1 MKISLYITL
10 KTYTPTYLW
19 RILGSKRQN
28 SSNIDNYVAFNI
40 TVNQPRTY
48 SVIFRVKI
56 MSKSVWETSKP

>member
-10 KTYTPTYLW
+10 KTYTPIYLW

-28 SSNIDNYVAFNI
+28 GSNIDNCVAFNI
-40 TVNQPRTY
+40 TANQPRTY

-56 MSKSVWETSKP
+56 MNKSVWETSKP